1 MNGTIFA
8 PATASGKAGVA
19 VIRVSGPQALEAV
32 KKMTAIKTP
41 VPRKAMFSEIHTPDG
56 TAVDNGLVLYFPCPN
71 SFTGEDVVEFQT
83 HGGRAIISA
92 VLSGL
97 AQIDGFRPAGRGEFT
112 RRAVENGKMDLTAA
126 EGLADLV
133 DAETEQ
139 QRKQALRQMGG
150 VLAKIY
156 EDWHDRLLHVLAWM
170 EAYIDFPEE
179 EIPEDVSADV
189 RGKIAGLMSEIQV
202 HLNDGRRG
210 EKLRDGFQIAIIGAP
225 NAGKS
230 SLMNRLAQRDVAIV
244 SSAAGT
250 TRDIIEVRLDIN
262 GYPVIVADTA
272 GLRDTDEEIEAEGV
286 RRAKARAEE
295 ADLVLWLSDALK
307 GKNNTET
314 EKIDSEKIFRIM
326 NKADQTEP
334 QNDGN
339 IWISAKTGQGIDV
352 LLDRI
357 GRFVEEKMALREE
370 PSLTRLRHRKALEEC
385 LQCLNSSLKAP
396 EIELMT
402 EDLRMA
408 MRSLG
413 KITGQVQVEEL
424 LDVIFKDF
432 CIGK

>member
-1 MNGTIFA
+1 
-8 PATASGKAGVA
+8 
-19 VIRVSGPQALEAV
+19 
-32 KKMTAIKTP
+32 
-41 VPRKAMFSEIHTPDG
+41 
-56 TAVDNGLVLYFPCPN
+56 
-71 SFTGEDVVEFQT
+71 
-83 HGGRAIISA
+83 
-92 VLSGL
+92 
-97 AQIDGFRPAGRGEFT
+97 
-112 RRAVENGKMDLTAA
+112 
-126 EGLADLV
+126 
-133 DAETEQ
+133 
-139 QRKQALRQMGG
+139 
-150 VLAKIY
+150 
-156 EDWHDRLLHVLAWM
+156 
-170 EAYIDFPEE
+170 
-179 EIPEDVSADV
+179 
-189 RGKIAGLMSEIQV
+189 
-202 HLNDGRRG
+202 
-210 EKLRDGFQIAIIGAP
+210 
-225 NAGKS
+225 
-230 SLMNRLAQRDVAIV
+230 MNRLAQRDVAIV
-244 SSAAGT
+244 SSTAGT

-314 EKIDSEKIFRIM
+314 EKIDSEKIFCIM
-326 NKADQTEP
+326 NKADQAEP
-334 QNDGN
+334 QNDDN

-413 KITGQVQVEEL
+413 KITGQVQVEKL